1 MPLVDWDKIIT
12 NRYIQRILEKWNTF
26 VAVLVTTLVFSVAV
40 FLVYIVSDAVFDAI
54 LGPATKL
61 AFYILL
67 PFLWLDA
74 LILINILTVQLDP
87 VDKLLK

>member
-1 MPLVDWDKIIT
+1 
-12 NRYIQRILEKWNTF
+12 
-26 VAVLVTTLVFSVAV
+26 VAVLVTTLVFFAAV
-40 FLVYIVSDAVFDAI
+40 FLVYIVSDAVFEAI

-74 LILINILTVQLDP
+74 LVLIEIFADQLDP
-87 VDKLLK
+87 VDKLLE

>member
-1 MPLVDWDKIIT
+1 MQLVDWDKIIA
-12 NRYIQRILEKWNTF
+12 NRYIQRILEKSHTF
-26 VAVLVTTLVFSVAV
+26 VAVLVTTLVFSVAA

-74 LILINILTVQLDP
+74 LVLINIFAVQLDP
-87 VDKLLK
+87 VDKLLE

>member
-12 NRYIQRILEKWNTF
+12 NRYIQRILEKSHTF
-26 VAVLVTTLVFSVAV
+26 VAVLVTSLVFSVAA

-74 LILINILTVQLDP
+74 LVLIDIFAVQLDP